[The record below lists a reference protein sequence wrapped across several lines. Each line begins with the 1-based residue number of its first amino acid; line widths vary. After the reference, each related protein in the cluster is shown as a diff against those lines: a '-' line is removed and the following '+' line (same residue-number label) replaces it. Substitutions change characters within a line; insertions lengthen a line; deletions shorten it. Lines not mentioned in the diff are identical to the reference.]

1 MRDSGLGNSG
11 LIISRLALGKY
22 ESRVNRITDFGGNH
36 APLTNYLHSFR
47 GNSNR

>member
-1 MRDSGLGNSG
+1 MRYSRLGNFS
-11 LIISRLALGKY
+11 LIVSRLALAKY